1 MMVGMTIVMSVF
13 MNLGNDFTYNP
24 KIYCI
29 TENDDVDDTMNNDK
43 IILFNRLC
51 HGFIN
56 WVNKY
61 FN

>member
-1 MMVGMTIVMSVF
+1 MTIVMSVF

-43 IILFNRLC
+43 IILTGYVMDLLI
-51 HGFIN
+51 G
-56 WVNKY
+56 
-61 FN
+61 